1 VRVPMWYAFGLYS
14 RWSLGD
20 VVRVFP

>member
-20 VVRVFP
+20 VVRVYA